1 MSSDCQVTSLR
12 LHIDWWGTIGR
23 TGARYWT
30 AVPVWA
36 VGIVTWL
43 MFTVVSLYECGG
55 GSAISHV
62 LPPTKADTN

>member
-1 MSSDCQVTSLR
+1 MSSNCQVTSLR

-23 TGARYWT
+23 ASARYWT

-43 MFTVVSLYECGG
+43 MFTVIGLYERGG
-55 GSAISHV
+55 G
-62 LPPTKADTN
+62 